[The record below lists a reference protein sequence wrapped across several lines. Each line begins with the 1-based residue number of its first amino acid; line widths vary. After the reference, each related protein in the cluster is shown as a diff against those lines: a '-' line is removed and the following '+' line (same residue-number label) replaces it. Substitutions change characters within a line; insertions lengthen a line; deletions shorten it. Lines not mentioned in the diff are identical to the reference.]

1 MKRLGLYLVIF
12 GVGSMILSF
21 MNMEFVILAWID
33 HWGPTVGWGIR
44 IAMAVVGL
52 ILMLAAGSNKAV
64 ATAPARQTEP
74 SGSAD

>member
-1 MKRLGLYLVIF
+1 VKRLGLYLVIF

-64 ATAPARQTEP
+64 ATAPAQQTEP
-74 SGSAD
+74 SGSTD